1 LFARMSLDELN
12 STSPLDPIF
21 FGYDE
26 AEVLPEARTIL
37 QRNADWMR
45 MWPSTSIR
53 IEGHCDERG
62 TNEYNLGLGD
72 ERSSAARDYLV
83 SLGISANRITTVS
96 RGEESP
102 FCVDSHEGC
111 WSRNR
116 RGHFVLTAK

>member
-1 LFARMSLDELN
+1 M
-12 STSPLDPIF
+12 DPIF

-26 AEVLPEARTIL
+26 DEVLPEARTIL
-37 QRNADWMR
+37 QRNADWLR

-116 RGHFVLTAK
+116 RGHFVLTEK

>member
-1 LFARMSLDELN
+1 M
-12 STSPLDPIF
+12 DPIF

-37 QRNADWMR
+37 QRNADWLR

-83 SLGISANRITTVS
+83 SLGVSANRITTVS

-116 RGHFVLTAK
+116 RGHFVLTEK